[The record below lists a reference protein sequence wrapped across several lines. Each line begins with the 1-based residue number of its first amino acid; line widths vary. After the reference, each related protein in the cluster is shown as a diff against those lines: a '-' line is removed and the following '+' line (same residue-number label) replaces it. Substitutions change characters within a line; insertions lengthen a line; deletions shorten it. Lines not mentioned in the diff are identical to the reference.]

1 MVNNTMKTDNQHSP
15 STSAKSTVPAAP
27 SRPNESG
34 TLHIDAHVRIF
45 DPNTLEV
52 IVEKRA

>member
-1 MVNNTMKTDNQHSP
+1 MVNNTMKTDNQKSP
-15 STSAKSTVPAAP
+15 DTSATSVPSSKP

-34 TLHIDAHVRIF
+34 TLHIDAHVKIF

-52 IVEKRA
+52 ILEKRA